1 MLFSRLAH
9 YFDLIEHE
17 PSRLGM
23 TRHLAKLFEELST
36 DHDEFC
42 KTMYLLQG
50 RVAPQYVALE
60 FGMATKL
67 VARAAASSMNMDLR
81 DFQNELDKRGDI
93 GKTVEHYKSQFVSF
107 EQEDLEVVAVFDRL
121 HRLATESGDGS
132 VERKASLLSHLISQL
147 DSLSCR
153 YLVRIPAGQMRLGF
167 SDMTVLDAFSWF
179 LGGDKTKRAAIE
191 AAFHV
196 RPDLGYIGQVI
207 KEKGVEGMAQVHP
220 VVGTPILMMR
230 AERLSSGVEIIDKIG
245 TCSVEPKY
253 DGFRVQVHVKKGD
266 GKESESVIQLFSRN
280 LEDMTP
286 MYPDIVAGVRDQI
299 TATHEAIFEGEAIG
313 YDPKTN
319 ALLPFQE
326 TVQRKRK
333 YDIAEKAA
341 AIPLRLF
348 VFDALYIDGKSYIN
362 EPFTTRREAVKAL
375 FKGTSDKT
383 IQVAKDEVTDDPSRV
398 EEIFDRAL
406 ADGLEGILVKKLDG
420 IYQAGARGWN
430 WIKLKRSYSSKVD
443 DTIDCVV
450 MGYDYGQGK
459 RTGFGIGAFLA
470 GVYDAEQDQFVTV
483 SKIGTGLT
491 DDEWREMKERCDA
504 LVASNKPALYDVDHQ
519 MECSVWVNPGIVVE
533 IKADEITRSSMHTA
547 GRSMKASKS
556 GNASHVDESGYALR
570 FPRLVRFRDDRAA
583 TDATTL
589 TEVIALYTAQ
599 KI

>member
-1 MLFSRLAH
+1 
-9 YFDLIEHE
+9 
-17 PSRLGM
+17 
-23 TRHLAKLFEELST
+23 
-36 DHDEFC
+36 
-42 KTMYLLQG
+42 MYLLQG

-81 DFQNELDKRGDI
+81 DFQHELDTRGDI
-93 GKTVEHYKSQFVSF
+93 GKTVEHFKSQFVSF

-179 LGGDKTKRAAIE
+179 LGGDKIHRAAIE
-191 AAFHV
+191 AAYHV

-207 KEKGVEGMAQVHP
+207 KEKGVKGMEAVHP

-253 DGFRVQVHVKKGD
+253 DGFRVQVHVKKAAEKGAD
-266 GKESESVIQLFSRN
+266 CTVQLFSRN

-286 MYPDIVAGVRDQI
+286 MYPDIVEGVRDQI
-299 TATHEAIFEGEAIG
+299 TAHEAIFEGEAIG

-319 ALLPFQE
+319 VLLPFQE

-333 YDIAEKAA
+333 YDIEEKAA

-348 VFDALYIDGKSYIN
+348 VFDALYVDGKSYIN
-362 EPFTTRREAVKAL
+362 EPFTTRRAAVNTL

-383 IQVAKDEVTDDPSRV
+383 IQVAKDETTSDPARV

-470 GVYDAEQDQFVTV
+470 GVYDDAQDQFVTV

-491 DDEWREMKERCDA
+491 DDEWRELKERCDK
-504 LVASNKPALYDVDHQ
+504 LVSDQKPALYDVDSQ
-519 MECSVWVNPGIVVE
+519 MECPVWVNPGIVVE
-533 IKADEITRSSMHTA
+533 IKADEITRSTMHTA
-547 GRSMKASKS
+547 GRTLKASKS
-556 GNASHVDESGYALR
+556 GNSSNVDESGYALR
-570 FPRLVRFRDDRAA
+570 FPRLVRFRDDRKA
-583 TDATTL
+583 TDATSL
-589 TEVIALYTAQ
+589 NEVIALYTAQ
-599 KI
+599 KT